1 MVSYSY
7 KPKVLDFLDQV
18 CSLYESEYMLAS
30 LSNTGNF
37 QSFIEKV
44 CELAGAHG
52 LPSKEYRVALSDFSM
67 DKWKIQLDKVYDCL
81 LLVAL
86 FKSIHSK
93 AFGSE
98 DYDNYCLKSIYI
110 QVSVIIS
117 LI

>member
-86 FKSIHSK
+86 FKSIR
-93 AFGSE
+93 
-98 DYDNYCLKSIYI
+98 
-110 QVSVIIS
+110 V
-117 LI
+117 